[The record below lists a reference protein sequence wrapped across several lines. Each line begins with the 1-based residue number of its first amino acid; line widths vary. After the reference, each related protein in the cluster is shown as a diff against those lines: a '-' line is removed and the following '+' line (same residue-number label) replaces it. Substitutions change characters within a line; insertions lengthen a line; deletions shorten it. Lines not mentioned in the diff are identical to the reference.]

1 MFVCLFV
8 CLLACLGG
16 CLGGGLVGCLFV
28 CLFLFNGMIVVGQ
41 VGEERKRG
49 AKREGCKVRN
59 SNQAVMCQH
68 CQLMY
73 C

>member
-8 CLLACLGG
+8 C
-16 CLGGGLVGCLFV
+16 V
-28 CLFLFNGMIVVGQ
+28 FLFNGMIVVGQ
-41 VGEERKRG
+41 VEEERKRG
-49 AKREGCKVRN
+49 AKREGCKVRT

-73 C
+73 CC